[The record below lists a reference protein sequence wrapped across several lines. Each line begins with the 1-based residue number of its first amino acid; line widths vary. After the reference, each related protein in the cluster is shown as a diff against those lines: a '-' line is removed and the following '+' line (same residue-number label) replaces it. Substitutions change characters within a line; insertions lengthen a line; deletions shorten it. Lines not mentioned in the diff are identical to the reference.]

1 MDDIFLIWPHG
12 NDSLRHFLEHA
23 NNIHQNVIFTH
34 ECPKTTLPFLDASVQ
49 IAQNNMF
56 TNIHKKPTDRH
67 SYLQYISCH
76 PVYIKNSIIYSQ
88 FLRYKRICTRSTDFI
103 EHSKE
108 ISTHCST
115 RLTISK

>member
-76 PVYIKNSIIYSQ
+76 SVYIKNSIIYSQ
-88 FLRYKRICTRSTDFI
+88 FLRCKRICTRSTDFI

-115 RLTISK
+115 RLTISR